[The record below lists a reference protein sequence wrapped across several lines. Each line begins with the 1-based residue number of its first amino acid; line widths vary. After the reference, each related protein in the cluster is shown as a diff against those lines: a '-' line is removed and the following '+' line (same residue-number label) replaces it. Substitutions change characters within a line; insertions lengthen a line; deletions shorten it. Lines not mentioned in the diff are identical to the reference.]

1 MQSGTADKNSGLG
14 GGKVQMQDFH
24 FTMTSNK
31 ASPKLMLHC
40 ANGKH
45 IKNAIL
51 TVRKAGEDQQEYLK
65 YTFTDVLVSSYQV
78 GGSGGSVV
86 PTEQISLNFTK
97 IEHEY
102 KEQKADGSLGGAVKS
117 FYDMKQQ
124 IHG

>member
-1 MQSGTADKNSGLG
+1 
-14 GGKVQMQDFH
+14 MQDFH